1 MVSQPIPPAQINDQK
16 LCFSNAGGCLIKK
29 EAYLVEII
37 LVPAAMNTSSNRI
50 MVRRDNVP
58 TDISFLCLEKIIAAD
73 HY

>member
-1 MVSQPIPPAQINDQK
+1 MLLSDNG
-16 LCFSNAGGCLIKK
+16 FSYAGGCLIK
-29 EAYLVEII
+29 II
-37 LVPAAMNTSSNRI
+37 GGDSNILLVPAAMNTSSNRI